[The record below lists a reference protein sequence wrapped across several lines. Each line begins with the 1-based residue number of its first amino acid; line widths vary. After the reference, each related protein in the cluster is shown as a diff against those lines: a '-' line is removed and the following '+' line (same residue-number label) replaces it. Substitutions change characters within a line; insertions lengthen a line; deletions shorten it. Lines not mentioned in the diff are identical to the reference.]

1 MITKQL
7 RNPGDGPYF
16 FYPIRLLFYFGIDSG
31 GGLLFLCEYCVDGFC
46 FGLVSCINV
55 ALELLIGILGRV

>member
-31 GGLLFLCEYCVDGFC
+31 VDCCFCVSIALKG
-46 FGLVSCINV
+46 FGLDWLVV
-55 ALELLIGILGRV
+55 LMLH